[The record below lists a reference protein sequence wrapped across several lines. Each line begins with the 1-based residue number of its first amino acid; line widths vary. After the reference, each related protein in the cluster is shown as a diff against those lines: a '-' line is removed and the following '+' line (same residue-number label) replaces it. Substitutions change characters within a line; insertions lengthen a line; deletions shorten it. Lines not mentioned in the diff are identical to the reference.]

1 MMKLG
6 SDTKAEPLSGD
17 EAGRVEDEDEEMEAE
32 YVIEMEDA
40 IQQHQANQSG
50 DLNGDNLLQ
59 QNSLILN

>member
-6 SDTKAEPLSGD
+6 GDTKDEPLSGD

-40 IQQHQANQSG
+40 IQQHQSNQSG
-50 DLNGDNLLQ
+50 ELNGNL
-59 QNSLILN
+59 